1 MKKPKP
7 FLILNERFSRAVV
20 LGTALLPSPPPMMDG
35 WSAATSTHPSLRKLV
50 YRRGNQR
57 LKRIALTFD
66 DGPSADFTPQVLE
79 ILERYNV
86 KATFFLLGRNV
97 ERSPELARRVV
108 SKGHAVGNHSYSHAN
123 LKKLRPELIRE
134 EISKAETVIASATGV
149 RPTLFRAPFG
159 RLNRTVVKEADA
171 AGCAVIQWSL
181 SPRDWAMPKDR
192 RIARRVVSRARNGTI
207 VLLHD
212 AGSRSVF
219 ENRTNTVAA
228 LPSIIESLRDEG
240 FEFVTVP
247 ELLMG
252 DEGALVEAIGGL
264 DCPLSR

>member
-1 MKKPKP
+1 MKKLKP
-7 FLILNERFSRAVV
+7 FLILRDRFSRAV
-20 LGTALLPSPPPMMDG
+20 ALWAAFLPSPPPMLDG
-35 WSAATSTHPSLRKLV
+35 WSAVTSTHPSLRKLV
-50 YRRGNQR
+50 YRQGNQR
-57 LKRIALTFD
+57 MKRIALTFD

-97 ERSPELARRVV
+97 ERFPELARRVV
-108 SKGHAVGNHSYSHAN
+108 SKGHAVGNHSFSHAN
-123 LKKLRPELIRE
+123 LKKLHPELIRE
-134 EISKAETVIASATGV
+134 EISTAETVIASATGV

-192 RIARRVVSRARNGTI
+192 RITRRVVSRAKNGTI

-212 AGSRSVF
+212 AGSRGDVEDRS
-219 ENRTNTVAA
+219 NTVAA
-228 LPSIIESLRDEG
+228 LPSIIECLQAEG

-247 ELLMG
+247 EVLT
-252 DEGALVEAIGGL
+252 DHEGAAAETTHA
-264 DCPLSR
+264 